1 VVDEQL
7 DNAVDALADG
17 VEQRVA
23 NVDAVLAQQQLHDLH
38 VLVVHRDLNSMTRAT
53 APSSWS
59 GHFPP
64 TEDLPLPL
72 NYRRRHL
79 LLLIM
84 IIV

>member
-17 VEQRVA
+17 VEQRIA

-38 VLVVHRDLNSMTRAT
+38 VLVVHRDLNTT